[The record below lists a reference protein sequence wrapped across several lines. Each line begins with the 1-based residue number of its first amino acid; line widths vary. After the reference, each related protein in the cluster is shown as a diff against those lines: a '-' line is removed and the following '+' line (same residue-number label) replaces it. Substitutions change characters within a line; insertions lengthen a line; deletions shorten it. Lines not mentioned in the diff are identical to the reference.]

1 MPPSSGALGYLT
13 GQRPSSAAPAHH
25 GAQHG
30 ARHPIYAALQ
40 NLQHTAAGAAGGGA
54 GACAGAGAGVVRE
67 TSAQYGAGRETRTL
81 ADSAVLIIQSAE
93 IAPAP
98 KSSKGGGAAARGTA
112 TSTSS
117 STPGTRISARIS
129 HSAAAPGAAPAAAPP
144 SPEQEQ
150 EQEERLEER
159 VLGMVPG
166 AETET
171 DAGAASD
178 EGRSEAL
185 VPTPAQVDAES

>member
-1 MPPSSGALGYLT
+1 VVPSEGVHL
-13 GQRPSSAAPAHH
+13 PAW
-25 GAQHG
+25 
-30 ARHPIYAALQ
+30 
-40 NLQHTAAGAAGGGA
+40 
-54 GACAGAGAGVVRE
+54 
-67 TSAQYGAGRETRTL
+67 
-81 ADSAVLIIQSAE
+81 
-93 IAPAP
+93 
-98 KSSKGGGAAARGTA
+98 
-112 TSTSS
+112 
-117 STPGTRISARIS
+117 
-129 HSAAAPGAAPAAAPP
+129 HSAAAPGAAPAPP

>member
-1 MPPSSGALGYLT
+1 VVPSEGVHL
-13 GQRPSSAAPAHH
+13 PAW
-25 GAQHG
+25 
-30 ARHPIYAALQ
+30 
-40 NLQHTAAGAAGGGA
+40 
-54 GACAGAGAGVVRE
+54 
-67 TSAQYGAGRETRTL
+67 
-81 ADSAVLIIQSAE
+81 
-93 IAPAP
+93 
-98 KSSKGGGAAARGTA
+98 
-112 TSTSS
+112 
-117 STPGTRISARIS
+117 
-129 HSAAAPGAAPAAAPP
+129 HSAAAPGAAPAPAAPP